1 MSTVVCKIYAEWC
14 GHCQDLAPIWEKVK
28 RQMRNEARN
37 GKVRFIE
44 IEQNKGRIDKESNGT
59 KTLDQE
65 VDELNSELGTVG
77 ENMIKA
83 EGFPT
88 IAKTCNGKTDRYE
101 GERSVKAIVAW
112 INKGTIINKKYNK
125 KAKSKKRVHGGKK
138 HRRASR
144 RTKKQ

>member
-14 GHCQDLAPIWEKVK
+14 GHCRDLEPIWEKVK
-28 RQMRNEARN
+28 KQMRSEVGND
-37 GKVRFIE
+37 KVKFIE
-44 IEQNKGRIDKESNGT
+44 IEQTKGRIGKEHNGT

-77 ENMIKA
+77 ENVIKA

-101 GERSVKAIVAW
+101 GERSVKAIIAW
-112 INKGTIINKKYNK
+112 INKGTINK
-125 KAKSKKRVHGGKK
+125 KAKSKRRVHGGKR

-144 RTKKQ
+144 RTKK

>member
-28 RQMRNEARN
+28 QQMRREAGN
-37 GKVRFIE
+37 GKVKFIE
-44 IEQNKGRIDKESNGT
+44 IEQTKGRIGKEHSGT

-77 ENMIKA
+77 ENVIKA

-112 INKGTIINKKYNK
+112 INKGTIIK

-138 HRRASR
+138 RRRASR
-144 RTKKQ
+144 RVQ

>member
-14 GHCQDLAPIWEKVK
+14 GHCRDLEPIWEKVK
-28 RQMRNEARN
+28 KQMRSEVGNE
-37 GKVRFIE
+37 KVKFIE
-44 IEQNKGRIDKESNGT
+44 IEQTKGRIGKEHNGT

-77 ENMIKA
+77 ENVIKA

-112 INKGTIINKKYNK
+112 INKGTINK

-138 HRRASR
+138 RR
-144 RTKKQ
+144 RTNRRVQ

>member
-14 GHCQDLAPIWEKVK
+14 GHCQDLSPIWEKVK
-28 RQMRNEARN
+28 QQMRREAAN
-37 GKVRFIE
+37 GKVKFIE
-44 IEQNKGRIDKESNGT
+44 IEQNKGRIGKEHNGT

-77 ENMIKA
+77 ENVIKA

-112 INKGTIINKKYNK
+112 INKGTILNK
-125 KAKSKKRVHGGKK
+125 KAKGKSKKRVHGGKK
-138 HRRASR
+138 HRHASR
-144 RTKKQ
+144 QTKKQ

>member
-28 RQMRNEARN
+28 QKMRREARV
-37 GKVRFIE
+37 KFIE
-44 IEQNKGRIDKESNGT
+44 IEQNKGRIGKENSGT

-65 VDELNSELGTVG
+65 MNELNSELGVVG
-77 ENMIKA
+77 ENVIKA

-101 GERSVKAIVAW
+101 GERSVNAIVAW
-112 INKGTIINKKYNK
+112 INKGIIVNK
-125 KAKSKKRVHGGKK
+125 KAKSKRRVHGGKRR
-138 HRRASR
+138 RRASR
-144 RTKKQ
+144 RVQ

>member
-28 RQMRNEARN
+28 QKMRSD
-37 GKVRFIE
+37 VRVKFIE
-44 IEQNKGRIDKESNGT
+44 IEQNKGRIGKEHNGT

-77 ENMIKA
+77 ENVIKA

-112 INKGTIINKKYNK
+112 INKGTINKKV
-125 KAKSKKRVHGGKK
+125 KSKKKVHGGKK
-138 HRRASR
+138 QRRASR
-144 RTKKQ
+144 RVQ

>member
-14 GHCQDLAPIWEKVK
+14 GHCRDLAPIWEKVK
-28 RQMRNEARN
+28 QQMRREAAN
-37 GKVRFIE
+37 GKVKFIE
-44 IEQNKGRIDKESNGT
+44 IEQTKGRIGKEHNGT

-77 ENMIKA
+77 ENVIKA

-112 INKGTIINKKYNK
+112 INKGTILNK

-138 HRRASR
+138 RRRASR
-144 RTKKQ
+144 RVQ

>member
-14 GHCQDLAPIWEKVK
+14 GHCRDLAPIWEKVK
-28 RQMRNEARN
+28 KQMEHNN
-37 GKVRFIE
+37 KVKFIE
-44 IEQNKGRIDKESNGT
+44 IEQTKGRIGKEHNGT

-77 ENMIKA
+77 ENVIKA

-88 IAKTCNGKTDRYE
+88 IAKTCNGKTDRYQ

-112 INKGTIINKKYNK
+112 INKGTILNK
-125 KAKSKKRVHGGKK
+125 KAKSKKKVHGGKK
-138 HRRASR
+138 RRRASR
-144 RTKKQ
+144 RVQ

>member
-14 GHCQDLAPIWEKVK
+14 GHCRDLAPIWEKVK
-28 RQMRNEARN
+28 KQMRREAGN
-37 GKVRFIE
+37 GKVKFIE
-44 IEQNKGRIDKESNGT
+44 IEQTKGRIGKEHNGT

-77 ENMIKA
+77 ENVIKA

-101 GERSVKAIVAW
+101 GERSAKAIIAW
-112 INKGTIINKKYNK
+112 INKGINK

-138 HRRASR
+138 HIRASR

>member
-14 GHCQDLAPIWEKVK
+14 GHCRDLAPIWEKVK
-28 RQMRNEARN
+28 QQMRSEARN
-37 GKVRFIE
+37 GKVKFIE
-44 IEQNKGRIDKESNGT
+44 IEQNKGRIGKEHSGT

-65 VDELNSELGTVG
+65 VDDLNSELGTVG
-77 ENMIKA
+77 ENVIKA

-112 INKGTIINKKYNK
+112 INKGINNKKYNNK
-125 KAKSKKRVHGGKK
+125 GKSKRRVHGGKK
-138 HRRASR
+138 QSR
-144 RTKKQ
+144 RRTRKQ

>member
-14 GHCQDLAPIWEKVK
+14 GHCRDLEPIWEKVK
-28 RQMRNEARN
+28 KQMRSEVGND
-37 GKVRFIE
+37 KVKFIE
-44 IEQNKGRIDKESNGT
+44 IEQTKGRIGKEHNGT
-59 KTLDQE
+59 KTLDKE

-77 ENMIKA
+77 ENVIKA

-112 INKGTIINKKYNK
+112 INKGTINKKV
-125 KAKSKKRVHGGKK
+125 KSKKRVHGGKK
-138 HRRASR
+138 RRRASR
-144 RTKKQ
+144 RVQ

>member
-28 RQMRNEARN
+28 RQMRREAAN
-37 GKVRFIE
+37 GKVKFIE
-44 IEQNKGRIDKESNGT
+44 IEQNKGRIGKEHNGT

-77 ENMIKA
+77 ENVIKA

-112 INKGTIINKKYNK
+112 INKGTNKK
-125 KAKSKKRVHGGKK
+125 KAKSRKRVHGGKK
-138 HRRASR
+138 RRRASR
-144 RTKKQ
+144 RVQ